1 MSKPKLAAHT
11 NEPRGNEE
19 RDRVKRHNTTSPR
32 GFARGKRR
40 ALVPAWVPLATL
52 AFLIAATAVA
62 PAAAL
67 AAPSAT
73 TNPATA
79 IHHTSAVLNGHLD
92 PDVDPGV
99 TGCSFEWGPTIAY
112 GNTAPCNEGNAFAA
126 PASVSANVNNLTP
139 GTAYHFR
146 LHVETTSNGPFDGAD
161 RSFRP
166 DTFPLDHPEIGSFG
180 PDGTSAS
187 SFSELF
193 TVAFDQPARELF
205 ALDRKASAI
214 FGFDAS
220 SPPVYTPLTS
230 FNPLSVPG
238 PPGDQPDI
246 AVDGTAL
253 ASAGNVYYVAANN
266 FIAPPEPPQYK
277 IYGYSSSGSPLPGF
291 PVQTATGTSCGAAVD
306 SAGHLWVANHESTI
320 EEFSS
325 AGAKLGSIGVA
336 KPFAVC
342 KLAFDSNDDMYVVG
356 QNSEVW
362 KYTAA
367 SGYASGTEI
376 APRANNNVA
385 VDTSTHD
392 VYVAHYVEENS
403 ESKYPGGSRVYEY
416 DSAGHLFGE
425 FALGVDGHIAVDSTD
440 HNVFIAGLGNKIHVF
455 DTTQS
460 TTVKL
465 PTVTTG
471 KAGAIT
477 GSTATIGGAVDP
489 EGMPVTDCHIGWGRS
504 SSPGDSYEH
513 NAPCSVDPGSG
524 SGDVSVSAEI
534 SGLAAGT
541 EYDFRV
547 FASNADGT
555 NAGKNVSFVTH
566 FPPSVSTSAA
576 TNVTDAA
583 ADLNGHVDPKGFA
596 TTYRFEWGPTPA
608 YGNVVP
614 VPDGNVGSG
623 EGNVAVSAHIAGLA
637 PNTRYFWRLS
647 AESLNGSTVVEGDSF
662 LTLGGPIAETVG
674 APMRTTSS
682 AQLGGRVS
690 PRGFATT
697 YLFEYGT
704 EGPCD
709 SNPCTATAPQSAG
722 SGALTELVSEEVTEL
737 EPGTTYHYR
746 VVAESAQPGSPA
758 MGSDMTVTT
767 RLSEAPLSHGHFP
780 GPPGSDRA
788 YEQVSPPDTGGNPV
802 NDAAGLS
809 ADGNRAVFQI
819 AGGTSLSEEGNLFS
833 IYFAHRVE
841 TGSHEGSW
849 EPKSILPP
857 RNNEIGNPHWFLI
870 PDARLSTVVGMVK
883 NEGTEVSKI
892 WRLDPNAPASQLAGG
907 EKTEISLGGA
917 GVSDDGSRLMTQM
930 SGSHDPEHPASKV
943 NLYDLTSG
951 TPHLESF
958 LPDGSVPACGLNVR
972 NPETPFN
979 VWVHAISADGSLAFF
994 ESRGNSCSGTTKVY
1008 LRDLLVGETKLVS
1021 TPPLSGPECDA
1032 SFLSSSPD
1040 AVFIWSKSRLSAEDS
1055 EPGSCAD
1062 NGLDGDVYRY
1072 DFGDEMLKCVTCVAA
1087 VDVDM
1092 YVPLENGQ
1100 WRTESN
1106 VLVAEE
1112 GSRVYFQ
1119 SPHALVPGAPT
1130 VPSKGSLY
1138 RVNVNTG
1145 DLAWVGGP
1153 GLSLGAAGTP
1163 ATADGATLLIGS
1175 EAPFLNP
1182 LNGTDNAGTR
1192 QLYRYDDRDRSL
1204 VCVSCPGDGSA
1215 PRGGSSAAP
1224 RGGVNH
1230 GLTQLSRDGKTI
1242 AFSTPTPM
1250 VGADQNTSGPGGS
1263 PENGIDVY
1271 EWRDG
1276 RYFLITDGLSNTT
1289 PGSEGPA
1296 ISGMSDNGHDIFFVA
1311 PGQYTPDALDGY
1323 RRLYDA
1329 RIGGGFNYPTVP
1341 PPCPLEVCQG
1351 TPKGAPEERAPG
1363 TGSFAGPGNAKPPRA
1378 KHKKHRAKKHR
1389 HKAAKKHAKNR
1400 VNDNRGTAR

>member
-1 MSKPKLAAHT
+1 VAAALAA
-11 NEPRGNEE
+11 
-19 RDRVKRHNTTSPR
+19 
-32 GFARGKRR
+32 
-40 ALVPAWVPLATL
+40 PAS
-52 AFLIAATAVA
+52 
-62 PAAAL
+62 AL

-99 TGCSFEWGPTIAY
+99 TDCSFEWGPTVAY

-126 PASVSANVNNLTP
+126 PANVSANVNNLTP
-139 GTAYHFR
+139 GTIYHFR

-187 SFSELF
+187 SFSELY
-193 TVAFDQPARELF
+193 TATFDQSARELF

-238 PPGDQPDI
+238 PPGDQPDV
-246 AVDGTAL
+246 AVDSTAL

-266 FIAPPEPPQYK
+266 FNPPSEPAEYK
-277 IYGYSSSGSPLPGF
+277 VYGYGSSGSPLPGF

-440 HNVFIAGLGNKIHVF
+440 HNVFIAGLDDKIHVF

-465 PTVTTG
+465 ATVTTG
-471 KAGAIT
+471 KASAIT
-477 GSTATIGGAVDP
+477 GSTATIVGAVDP
-489 EGMPVTDCHIGWGRS
+489 EGMPVTECHIAWGRFS
-504 SSPGDSYEH
+504 RPGDNYEN

-524 SGDVSVSAEI
+524 SGDVAVSANI
-534 SGLAAGT
+534 TGLTAGT
-541 EYDFRV
+541 EYNFRV
-547 FASNADGT
+547 FASTADGT
-555 NAGKNVSFVTH
+555 NAGKNVSFTTN
-566 FPPSVSTSAA
+566 FPPSVSTSAV
-576 TNVTDAA
+576 TSVTDGA
-583 ADLNGHVDPKGFA
+583 ADLNGQIDPKGFPTA
-596 TTYRFEWGPTPA
+596 YRFEWGPTPA

-614 VPDGNVGSG
+614 VPDGNAGSG
-623 EGNVAVSAHIAGLA
+623 EGNVPVSAHIAGLA

-647 AESLNGSTVVEGDSF
+647 AESLNGSAVVEGASF
-662 LTLGGPIAETVG
+662 FTMGAPIAETVG
-674 APMRTTSS
+674 APTRTTTS

-697 YLFEYGT
+697 YFFEYGT

-709 SNPCTATAPQSAG
+709 SNPCTATAPQPAG
-722 SGALTELVSEEVTEL
+722 SGALSELVSQEISEL
-737 EPGTTYHYR
+737 EPDTTYHYR
-746 VVAESAQPGSPA
+746 VVAESAQPGSPVA
-758 MGSDMTVTT
+758 GNDMTVTT
-767 RLSEAPLSHGHFP
+767 QASEAPLSHGRFP
-780 GPPGSDRA
+780 GPAGSDRA

-809 ADGNRAVFQI
+809 ANGNRALYYI
-819 AGGTSLSEEGNLFS
+819 AGGTSFSEEGNLWSVYFS
-833 IYFAHRVE
+833 QRTE
-841 TGSHEGSW
+841 TGPHEGSW

-857 RNNEIGNPHWFLI
+857 RGGGAGNLHWYPT
-870 PDARLSTVVGMVK
+870 PDANLSAMVAEVRNETVDGAQV
-883 NEGTEVSKI
+883 
-892 WRLDPNAPASQLAGG
+892 WRLDPESAATELANGSG
-907 EKTEISLGGA
+907 LEIILADS
-917 GVSDDGSRLMTQM
+917 GVSADGSRLMTFM
-930 SGSHDPEHPASKV
+930 GGSHDPEHPVSQPPETSF
-943 NLYDLTSG
+943 NLYDLSSG
-951 TPHLESF
+951 TPRLAGL
-958 LPDGSVPACGLNVR
+958 LPDGSIPPCGSLP
-972 NPETPFN
+972 NPQVAFSTGM
-979 VWVHAISADGSLAFF
+979 HQISADGSLVFF
-994 ESRGNSCSGTTKVY
+994 ESNGSSCDGAVKVY
-1008 LRDLLVGETKLVS
+1008 VRDLNAGQTKLIS
-1021 TPPLSGPECDA
+1021 TPPVSGPECEA
-1032 SFLSSSPD
+1032 QFLSSSPD
-1040 AVFIWSKSRLSAEDS
+1040 AAFFWTNSRLSAEDTT
-1055 EPGSCAD
+1055 PDRCID
-1062 NGLDGDVYRY
+1062 NSANGRWGDVYRY
-1072 DFGDEMLKCVTCVAA
+1072 DLSDETLKCVTCVVPG
-1087 VDVDM
+1087 VDVDL
-1092 YVPLENGQ
+1092 YAPFEQGASRPLPNI
-1100 WRTESN
+1100 R
-1106 VLVAEE
+1106 VAED

-1130 VPSKGSLY
+1130 VNAGGNTY

-1145 DLAWVGGP
+1145 DIAWVGGP
-1153 GLSLGAAGTP
+1153 GIGFGLGDVEMSS
-1163 ATADGATLLIGS
+1163 DGATLLFRS
-1175 EAPFLNP
+1175 NAAFLNP
-1182 LNGTDNAGTR
+1182 LNGSDNAGTN
-1192 QLYRYDDRDRSL
+1192 QYYRYDDHDRSL
-1204 VCVSCPGDGSA
+1204 VCISCPTDGSP
-1215 PRGGSSAAP
+1215 PRGPVLAVRTS
-1224 RGGVNH
+1224 
-1230 GLTQLSRDGKTI
+1230 GLQGTGQIDDSGEII
-1242 AFSTPTPM
+1242 AFGTPTPM

-1263 PENGIDVY
+1263 PENGNDVY

-1289 PGSEGPA
+1289 AGTEGPA
-1296 ISGMSDNGHDIFFVA
+1296 VSGISDNGRDIFFVA
-1311 PGQYTPDALDGY
+1311 PHQYTPDALDGY

-1351 TPKGAPEERAPG
+1351 TPKGAPEEQAPG
-1363 TGSFAGPGNAKPPRA
+1363 TGTFGGPGNAKPPRA

-1400 VNDNRGTAR
+1400 ANDNRGTAR